1 MADSNKK
8 LCEKILGH
16 VIEEVEVDY
25 DNETI
30 TLYTDKGLIEFSGED
45 LSMYVEADKIN

>member
-1 MADSNKK
+1 MTDTNKK

-16 VIEEVEVDY
+16 VIETVEVDY
-25 DNETI
+25 ENETI

-45 LSMYVEADKIN
+45 LSMYVEADKLN